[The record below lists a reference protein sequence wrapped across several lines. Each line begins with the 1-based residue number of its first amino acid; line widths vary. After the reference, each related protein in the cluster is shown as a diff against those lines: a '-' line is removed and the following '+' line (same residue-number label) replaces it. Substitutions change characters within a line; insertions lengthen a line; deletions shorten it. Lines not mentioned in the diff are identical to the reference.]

1 MIPSFSLDI
10 LVKKRKKKK
19 RKGKNRGYRT
29 GGKTENKQYL
39 EAFGL
44 WITINSRS
52 RAGKQRWCFN
62 KRRLLGVSNVHFGR
76 RPLSFPYLNDRCF
89 ATISRVPYVAFLP
102 LYAYEIIPSPRLFL
116 IMLHAMRCVI
126 TIFETK
132 CKYHETK
139 LLWKHFVKIK
149 KYQIAWD

>member
-1 MIPSFSLDI
+1 MILSFSLGI

-52 RAGKQRWCFN
+52 RAGKQR
-62 KRRLLGVSNVHFGR
+62 
-76 RPLSFPYLNDRCF
+76 
-89 ATISRVPYVAFLP
+89 
-102 LYAYEIIPSPRLFL
+102 
-116 IMLHAMRCVI
+116 
-126 TIFETK
+126 
-132 CKYHETK
+132 
-139 LLWKHFVKIK
+139 
-149 KYQIAWD
+149 

>member
-52 RAGKQRWCFN
+52 RAGKQR
-62 KRRLLGVSNVHFGR
+62 
-76 RPLSFPYLNDRCF
+76 
-89 ATISRVPYVAFLP
+89 
-102 LYAYEIIPSPRLFL
+102 
-116 IMLHAMRCVI
+116 
-126 TIFETK
+126 
-132 CKYHETK
+132 
-139 LLWKHFVKIK
+139 
-149 KYQIAWD
+149 